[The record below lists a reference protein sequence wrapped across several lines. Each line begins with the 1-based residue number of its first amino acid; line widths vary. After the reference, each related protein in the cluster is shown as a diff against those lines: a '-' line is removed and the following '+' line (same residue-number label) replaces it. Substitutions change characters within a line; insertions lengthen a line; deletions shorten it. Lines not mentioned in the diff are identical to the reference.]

1 VALDVGQVRSFSPKL
16 ESGEANTTVTVS
28 AILAAVNLTNPRTD
42 AVIARESLVQVPFV
56 GQNVYG
62 LAAIALGV
70 TGPGLSSVDNFNN
83 QYGIEMNAAGQRQE
97 SNSYAIDGVF
107 VDSPS
112 LEE

>member
-42 AVIARESLVQVPFV
+42 AVIARESVVQVPLV

-70 TGPGLSSVDNFNN
+70 TGPGLSS
-83 QYGIEMNAAGQRQE
+83 G
-97 SNSYAIDGVF
+97 
-107 VDSPS
+107 S
-112 LEE
+112 LVQIRF